1 MNDDAISSILIIA
14 VLVVFSAYFSAT
26 ETAFS
31 SLNRTRLRAMAE
43 KGNSRAALALKLAER
58 YDQLLSSILVG
69 NNVVNIAMSSI
80 STLLFVRLMPDIGA
94 TVSTIV
100 ITIVVLIF
108 GEISPKS
115 LAKENPEKFAMVSAP
130 IIRVVIWVL
139 TPINFLFTLWKK
151 LLGKIFKSSDNH
163 HMTQDELLM
172 LVDEASQEGGIDQ
185 SEGELLRSAIEFTD
199 QDAEDIL
206 THRVDLEAVPLT
218 ATKEEVAAVFSE
230 TQYSRLPVYDGSIDN
245 IVGILHQKDFYIGT
259 GISPKP
265 LAELMKEP
273 IFVPPTVKI
282 RDLLKV
288 LQKHKSH
295 IAVVSDE
302 YGGTLGIVTMEDIL
316 EELVGEIWDEHD
328 EIVEDFQPTGE
339 HSCKVLGT
347 ADLDELAERFD
358 VEIPSECTSVSGW
371 VMEELGRIPDEG
383 DSFDYEN
390 LHVTV
395 TSTDGHRVVAVE
407 IQAAPKPEVEA
418 ERAKSK
424 ED

>member
-14 VLVVFSAYFSAT
+14 VLLLFSAYFSAT

-31 SLNRTRLRAMAE
+31 SLNRTRLRTMAE
-43 KGNSRAALALKLAER
+43 KGNSKAALALSLAEK

-139 TPINFLFTLWKK
+139 TPINFLFTQWKK
-151 LLGKIFKSSDNH
+151 LLGHIFKSGDAH

-206 THRVDLEAVPLT
+206 THRVDLEAVPIT

-265 LAELMKEP
+265 LKELMKEP

-328 EIVEDFQPTGE
+328 EIVEDFQPIGE

-383 DSFDYEN
+383 DSFDYKN

-395 TSTDGHRVVAVE
+395 TATDGHRVVAVE
-407 IQAAPKPEVEA
+407 IKAKPKPEEQA
-418 ERAKSK
+418 EKARAK

>member
-1 MNDDAISSILIIA
+1 M
-14 VLVVFSAYFSAT
+14 
-26 ETAFS
+26 
-31 SLNRTRLRAMAE
+31 
-43 KGNSRAALALKLAER
+43 
-58 YDQLLSSILVG
+58 
-69 NNVVNIAMSSI
+69 
-80 STLLFVRLMPDIGA
+80 
-94 TVSTIV
+94 
-100 ITIVVLIF
+100 
-108 GEISPKS
+108 
-115 LAKENPEKFAMVSAP
+115 
-130 IIRVVIWVL
+130 
-139 TPINFLFTLWKK
+139 
-151 LLGKIFKSSDNH
+151 
-163 HMTQDELLM
+163 
-172 LVDEASQEGGIDQ
+172 
-185 SEGELLRSAIEFTD
+185 
-199 QDAEDIL
+199 
-206 THRVDLEAVPLT
+206 DLEAVPIT

-265 LAELMKEP
+265 LNALMKEP

-358 VEIPSECTSVSGW
+358 LEIPSECTSVSGW

-395 TSTDGHRVVAVE
+395 TATDGHRVVAVE
-407 IQAAPKPEVEA
+407 IKAEPTPEEQSGKA
-418 ERAKSK
+418 HAK